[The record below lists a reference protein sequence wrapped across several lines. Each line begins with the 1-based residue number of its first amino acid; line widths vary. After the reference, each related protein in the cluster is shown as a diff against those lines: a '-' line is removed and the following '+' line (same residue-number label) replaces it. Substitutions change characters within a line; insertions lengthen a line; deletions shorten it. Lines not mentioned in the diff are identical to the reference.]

1 MRLIYIFIF
10 TIMITNTKAQESIYD
25 ILLYDISGDIID
37 LNDFRGKYILFI
49 NVASECGFTSQ
60 YSALQELYEK
70 YNKDLM
76 IIASPC
82 NQFGGQE
89 PNNGEEIKTFC
100 EKNFGVTFLI
110 TEKIDVK
117 GGNQHSLYRWL
128 TNIEYNTV
136 SSSTVRWNFQ
146 KYIVDRDGKL
156 INYFY
161 SITNPLSSKITS
173 IIDNKN

>member
-1 MRLIYIFIF
+1 
-10 TIMITNTKAQESIYD
+10 MITNTKAKESIYD
-25 ILLYDISGDIID
+25 IIIYDISGDKID
-37 LNDFRGKYILFI
+37 LNDFRGKYILFV

-60 YSALQELYEK
+60 YSDLQELYGI

-89 PNNGEEIKTFC
+89 PNNGDEIKTFC
-100 EKNFGVTFLI
+100 EENFGVTFVI

-117 GGNQHSLYRWL
+117 GNNQHLLYRWL
-128 TNIEYNTV
+128 TDVKYNGEF
-136 SSSTVRWNFQ
+136 SSTVRWNFQ
-146 KYIVDRDGKL
+146 KYIVDRDGSL
-156 INYFY
+156 IHYFY
-161 SITNPLSSKITS
+161 STTNPLSSKITS